1 MKKLLI
7 LLPFVS
13 LVGCASSQ
21 PQPQTKVV
29 ETYPTVPEFDVR
41 MMTRQEVVQAI
52 SECESNE
59 LKPYVEYITQR
70 TAYGRVMVPVNVHC
84 QVLKK

>member
-7 LLPFVS
+7 VLPLIS

-21 PQPQTKVV
+21 PQKA
-29 ETYPTVPEFDVR
+29 EIATVPEFDVR
-41 MMTRQEVVQAI
+41 MMTRSEVVTAVN
-52 SECESNE
+52 ECETNE
-59 LKPYVEYITQR
+59 MKPFVEYISQK

-84 QVLKK
+84 APMKK